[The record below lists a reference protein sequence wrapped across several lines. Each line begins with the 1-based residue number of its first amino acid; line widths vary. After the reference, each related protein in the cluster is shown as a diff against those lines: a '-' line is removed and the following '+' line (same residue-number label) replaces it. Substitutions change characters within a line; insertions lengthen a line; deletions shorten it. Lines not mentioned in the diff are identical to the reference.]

1 MKIDFDEISGK
12 GKSMFM
18 ISAVGMA
25 VSINYIVKAQNN
37 LENNIS
43 NIIESEELEK
53 RACKV
58 TNPKGFI
65 K

>member
-1 MKIDFDEISGK
+1 
-12 GKSMFM
+12 M